1 MKALL
6 IAECEGFIKNK
17 RYISYILFLLLCGI
31 NGVFA
36 IKSLNP
42 QDKFPTIL
50 FMIFFVDDFKK
61 GNFINSQSVRLL
73 PIKQQSLVR
82 VLFLEVGIYNLV
94 LILGWLIYC
103 VVLGR
108 LIFPDLIETGFLFI
122 FESLIIPDILPKK
135 KMTQPYLE
143 HILILVL
150 LACFSGVIITQ
161 TTLDKNI
168 GFLFFTAALIVM
180 TYFSSIRILKLKEI

>member
-17 RYISYILFLLLCGI
+17 RYISYILFLLLCGVS
-31 NGVFA
+31 GVFA
-36 IKSLNP
+36 SKSLNP
-42 QDKFPTIL
+42 QDKFPT
-50 FMIFFVDDFKK
+50 FMVIIFLIH
-61 GNFINSQSVRLL
+61 NFGKWNLINSESIRLL
-73 PIKQQSLVR
+73 PVTQQSLVR

-94 LILGWLIYC
+94 LILGCLIYC

-108 LIFPDLIETGFLFI
+108 LIFPDLIETGFLLI
-122 FESLIIPDILPKK
+122 FESLLIPDILPKK

-168 GFLFFTAALIVM
+168 GFLFFTATLILL
-180 TYFSSIRILKLKEI
+180 TYFSSIRILKVKEI

>member
-50 FMIFFVDDFKK
+50 FMIFFADDFQK

-122 FESLIIPDILPKK
+122 FESLLIPDILPKK
-135 KMTQPYLE
+135 KMTQAYLE

-180 TYFSSIRILKLKEI
+180 TYFSSIRILKVKEI

>member
-6 IAECEGFIKNK
+6 IAEYERLVKNK
-17 RYISYILFLLLCGI
+17 RYISCILYLLLCGVS
-31 NGVFA
+31 GVFA
-36 IKSLNP
+36 SKSLNP
-42 QDKFPTIL
+42 QDKFPT
-50 FMIFFVDDFKK
+50 FMVIIFLIH
-61 GNFINSQSVRLL
+61 NFEKWNWINSESIRLL
-73 PIKQQSLVR
+73 PVKEQSLVSI
-82 VLFLEVGIYNLV
+82 LFLEAGIYNLII
-94 LILGWLIYC
+94 ILGWLIYC
-103 VVLGR
+103 VILGR
-108 LIFPDLIETGFLFI
+108 LIFPDLIETGFLLI
-122 FESLIIPDILPKK
+122 FESLLIPDILPKK

-180 TYFSSIRILKLKEI
+180 TYFSSIRILKVKEI

>member
-17 RYISYILFLLLCGI
+17 RYISYILYLLLCGVS
-31 NGVFA
+31 GVFA
-36 IKSLNP
+36 SKSLNP
-42 QDKFPTIL
+42 QDKFPTFLVI
-50 FMIFFVDDFKK
+50 IFLIH
-61 GNFINSQSVRLL
+61 NFEKWNWINSESIRLL
-73 PIKQQSLVR
+73 PVKEQSLVR
-82 VLFLEVGIYNLV
+82 ILFLEAGIYNLII
-94 LILGWLIYC
+94 ILGWLIYC
-103 VVLGR
+103 VILGR
-108 LIFPDLIETGFLFI
+108 LIFPDLIETGFLLI
-122 FESLIIPDILPKK
+122 FESLLIPDILPKK

-180 TYFSSIRILKLKEI
+180 TYFSSIRILKVKEI

>member
-150 LACFSGVIITQ
+150 LACFSGVIIIQ

-180 TYFSSIRILKLKEI
+180 TYFSSIRILKVKEI

>member
-82 VLFLEVGIYNLV
+82 VLFLEVGTYNLV

-180 TYFSSIRILKLKEI
+180 TYFSSIRILKVKEI

>member
-1 MKALL
+1 MKALI
-6 IAECEGFIKNK
+6 IAECEGYIKNK

-73 PIKQQSLVR
+73 PIKKQSLVR
-82 VLFLEVGIYNLV
+82 ILFLEVGIYNLII
-94 LILGWLIYC
+94 ILGWLVYC
-103 VVLGR
+103 AVLGR
-108 LIFPDLIETGFLFI
+108 LLIPDLLETGFIFV
-122 FESLIIPDILPKK
+122 FESLLIPAILPKK
-135 KMTQPYLE
+135 SMTLAYLE
-143 HILILVL
+143 HSLMLVL
-150 LACFSGVIITQ
+150 LVCIYLVIITQ
-161 TTLDKNI
+161 ITLDKNI
-168 GFLFFTAALIVM
+168 GFLFFIAILFVM
-180 TYFSSIRILKLKEI
+180 TYFSSIRILNEKA

>member
-6 IAECEGFIKNK
+6 IAECDGFIKNK

-50 FMIFFVDDFKK
+50 FMIFFADDFQK

-122 FESLIIPDILPKK
+122 FESLLIPDILPKK
-135 KMTQPYLE
+135 KMTQAYLE

-180 TYFSSIRILKLKEI
+180 TYFSSIRILKVKEI

>member
-6 IAECEGFIKNK
+6 IAEYEGLIKNK
-17 RYISYILFLLLCGI
+17 RYISCILYLLLCGVS
-31 NGVFA
+31 GVFA
-36 IKSLNP
+36 SKSLNP
-42 QDKFPTIL
+42 QDKFPT
-50 FMIFFVDDFKK
+50 FMVIIFLIH
-61 GNFINSQSVRLL
+61 NFEKWNWINSESIRLL
-73 PIKQQSLVR
+73 PVTQQSLVR
-82 VLFLEVGIYNLV
+82 ILFLEAGIYNLII
-94 LILGWLIYC
+94 ILGWLIYC

-108 LIFPDLIETGFLFI
+108 LIFPDLIETGFLLI
-122 FESLIIPDILPKK
+122 FESLLIPDILPKK

-168 GFLFFTAALIVM
+168 GFLFFIAILFVM
-180 TYFSSIRILKLKEI
+180 TYFSSIRILNEKA

>member
-6 IAECEGFIKNK
+6 IAEYEGLIKNK
-17 RYISYILFLLLCGI
+17 RYISCILYLLLCGVS
-31 NGVFA
+31 GVFA
-36 IKSLNP
+36 SKSLNP
-42 QDKFPTIL
+42 QDKFPT
-50 FMIFFVDDFKK
+50 FMVIIFLIH
-61 GNFINSQSVRLL
+61 NFEKWNWFNSGSIRLL
-73 PIKQQSLVR
+73 PVKEQSLVR
-82 VLFLEVGIYNLV
+82 ILFLEAGIYNLI
-94 LILGWLIYC
+94 LILGWFIYC

-108 LIFPDLIETGFLFI
+108 LIFPDLIETGFLLI
-122 FESLIIPDILPKK
+122 FESLLIPDILPKK

-180 TYFSSIRILKLKEI
+180 TYFSSIRILKVKEI

>member
-143 HILILVL
+143 HILILVF

-180 TYFSSIRILKLKEI
+180 TYFSSIRILKVKEI

>member
-82 VLFLEVGIYNLV
+82 VLFLEVGTYNLV

-135 KMTQPYLE
+135 KMTQAYLE

-180 TYFSSIRILKLKEI
+180 TYFSSIRILKVKEI

>member
-6 IAECEGFIKNK
+6 IAEYEGLIKNK
-17 RYISYILFLLLCGI
+17 RYISCILYLLLCGVS
-31 NGVFA
+31 GVFA
-36 IKSLNP
+36 SKSLNP
-42 QDKFPTIL
+42 QDKFPT
-50 FMIFFVDDFKK
+50 FMVIIFLIH
-61 GNFINSQSVRLL
+61 NFEKWNWINSESIRLL
-73 PIKQQSLVR
+73 PVKEQSLVSI
-82 VLFLEVGIYNLV
+82 LFLEAGIYNLII
-94 LILGWLIYC
+94 ILGWLIYC
-103 VVLGR
+103 VILGR
-108 LIFPDLIETGFLFI
+108 LIFPDLIETGFLLI
-122 FESLIIPDILPKK
+122 FESLLIPDILPKK

-180 TYFSSIRILKLKEI
+180 TYFSSIRILKVKEI

>member
-6 IAECEGFIKNK
+6 IAEYEGLIKNK

-180 TYFSSIRILKLKEI
+180 TYFSSIRILKVKEI

>member
-6 IAECEGFIKNK
+6 IAEYERLVKNK
-17 RYISYILFLLLCGI
+17 RYISCILYLLLCGVS
-31 NGVFA
+31 GVFA
-36 IKSLNP
+36 SKSLNP
-42 QDKFPTIL
+42 QDKFPT
-50 FMIFFVDDFKK
+50 FMVIIFLIH
-61 GNFINSQSVRLL
+61 NFEKWNWINSESIRLL
-73 PIKQQSLVR
+73 PVKEQSLVR
-82 VLFLEVGIYNLV
+82 ILFLEAGIYNLII
-94 LILGWLIYC
+94 ILGWLIYC
-103 VVLGR
+103 VILGR
-108 LIFPDLIETGFLFI
+108 LIFPDLIETGFLLI
-122 FESLIIPDILPKK
+122 FESLLIPDILPKK

-180 TYFSSIRILKLKEI
+180 TYFSSIRILKVKEI

>member
-17 RYISYILFLLLCGI
+17 RYISYILYLLFCGVC
-31 NGVFA
+31 GFFA
-36 IKSLNP
+36 SKSLNP
-42 QDKFPTIL
+42 QDKFPT
-50 FMIFFVDDFKK
+50 FMVIIFLIH
-61 GNFINSQSVRLL
+61 NFGKWNLINSESIRLL
-73 PIKQQSLVR
+73 PVTQQSLVR

-94 LILGWLIYC
+94 LILGCLIYC

-108 LIFPDLIETGFLFI
+108 LIFPDLIETGFLLI
-122 FESLIIPDILPKK
+122 FESLLIPDILPKK

-168 GFLFFTAALIVM
+168 GFLFFTATLILL
-180 TYFSSIRILKLKEI
+180 TYFSSIRILKVKEI

>member
-17 RYISYILFLLLCGI
+17 RYISYILFLLLCGVS
-31 NGVFA
+31 GVFA
-36 IKSLNP
+36 SKSLNP
-42 QDKFPTIL
+42 QDKFPT
-50 FMIFFVDDFKK
+50 FMVIIFLIH
-61 GNFINSQSVRLL
+61 NFEKWNLINSESIRLL
-73 PIKQQSLVR
+73 PVTQQSLVR

-108 LIFPDLIETGFLFI
+108 LIFPDLIETGFLLI
-122 FESLIIPDILPKK
+122 FESLLIPDILPKK

-168 GFLFFTAALIVM
+168 GFLFFTAALIVI
-180 TYFSSIRILKLKEI
+180 TYFSSIRILKVKEI

>member
-122 FESLIIPDILPKK
+122 FESLLIPDILPKK

-150 LACFSGVIITQ
+150 LAFFSGVIITQ

-180 TYFSSIRILKLKEI
+180 TYISSIRILKVKEI

>member
-6 IAECEGFIKNK
+6 IAEYEGLIKNK
-17 RYISYILFLLLCGI
+17 RYISCILYLLLCGVS
-31 NGVFA
+31 GVFA
-36 IKSLNP
+36 SKSLNP
-42 QDKFPTIL
+42 QDKFPT
-50 FMIFFVDDFKK
+50 FMVIIFLIH
-61 GNFINSQSVRLL
+61 NFEKWNWINSESIRLL
-73 PIKQQSLVR
+73 PVKEQSLVR
-82 VLFLEVGIYNLV
+82 ILFLEAGIYNLII
-94 LILGWLIYC
+94 ILGWLIYC
-103 VVLGR
+103 VILGR
-108 LIFPDLIETGFLFI
+108 LIFPDLIETGFLLI
-122 FESLIIPDILPKK
+122 FESLLIPDILPKK

-180 TYFSSIRILKLKEI
+180 TYFSSIRILKVKEI